1 MPSVNKKLL
10 FIDTNIWLDFYRARG
25 DAGLKLLNHVE
36 AIKDRVIVTYQ
47 LESEFK
53 TNRQKVLQES
63 WANLKAPDGLGLPN
77 IVADAKTTKIL
88 SKDMKDAKKRV
99 ESLRKKLVRVIAKP
113 TLHDPVYKI
122 CQRIFHRKDDITLT
136 RSNDLRHVIRRK
148 AFRRF
153 LHGCPPRKRQDVS
166 IGDAFNWEWMVHCAT
181 ERNAELVIVTR
192 DSDFGIT
199 IGDESY
205 INDHLKQEFQERVSK
220 KRKIRLCCRLTD
232 ALKHFN
238 VKITTKDVQAE
249 ADIVYAN
256 PDDKLNR
263 DEVSRQ
269 VASSF
274 GKALPRK
281 STKPVRRPKPDADD
295 PKVTRLI
302 AGPAEI
308 DGAGDVKI
316 Q

>member
-1 MPSVNKKLL
+1 MPAVNKKLL

-36 AIKDRVIVTYQ
+36 AIKDKVIVTYQ

-220 KRKIRLCCRLTD
+220 KRKILLCCRLTD

>member
-1 MPSVNKKLL
+1 MPAVNKKLL

-153 LHGCPPRKRQDVS
+153 LHGCPPRKRQAVS

-220 KRKIRLCCRLTD
+220 KRKILLCCRLTD

-281 STKPVRRPKPDADD
+281 STKTVRRPKPDADD

-308 DGAGDVKI
+308 DGTGDVKI